1 MLAAYDAVLRWVE
14 RLSRLFAWL
23 GGVMLLAMV
32 VLICLE
38 IVLRRL
44 AGVSLGLS
52 FEYSGY
58 VLGVAA
64 SWSFA
69 YALFH
74 KAHIRIDA
82 AYVRLAA
89 KGRIA
94 LDLVAMAAFAA
105 FAVMCAQAALGVLTE
120 TLDRGTVSNTPL
132 HTPMWIPQL
141 LWVMGWLWFAVAT
154 VLLLGRVGLALA
166 AGDFAAVTRLA
177 GGATIDEQIEE
188 EAPSAEEIGK

>member
-1 MLAAYDAVLRWVE
+1 MLAVYDAVIRWVE

-23 GGVMLLAMV
+23 GGVLLLVMV
-32 VLICLE
+32 ALICIE
-38 IVLRRL
+38 IVMRRTV
-44 AGVSLGLS
+44 GQSLGLS

-58 VLGVAA
+58 VLGISA

-69 YALFH
+69 YAVFH

-82 AYVRLAA
+82 AYVRLAP
-89 KGRIA
+89 KGRIV

-105 FAVMCAQAALGVLTE
+105 FAVMAAQAAFGVLAE

-132 HTPMWIPQL
+132 HTPMWVPQL
-141 LWVMGWLWFAVAT
+141 LWVLGWLWFAFAT
-154 VLLLGRVGLALA
+154 VLLLGRVGLAAA

-188 EAPSAEEIGK
+188 EAPSAEEVGK